1 MYLSKLESEMLFG
14 LLIHSG
20 IGRVSP
26 GGWNAFSGYCVF
38 AYCRSAG
45 KGCVVAQIGPRGS
58 ARLMT
63 AEPRGPVFEGL

>member
-1 MYLSKLESEMLFG
+1 ASLLEDAITRINFSKVDFSKMYLSKLESEMLFG

-38 AYCRSAG
+38 ACLRVCRSAG
-45 KGCVVAQIGPRGS
+45 KGCAG
-58 ARLMT
+58 A
-63 AEPRGPVFEGL
+63 